1 MSLIWRLLIA
11 AILAYVVIG
20 LVYSTWWTAYLE
32 LGQLGRAD
40 RADIPPP
47 WSSPMA
53 FLAWF
58 VLPAALWPWN
68 VVGFHRVPEILVAT
82 VYLATVGLFYLAAGQ
97 RSAPRHLKS
106 TYPDHH

>member
-1 MSLIWRLLIA
+1 MILRLLFA
-11 AILAYVVIG
+11 AIVAYFVIG

-32 LGQLGRAD
+32 LGQLGRTH
-40 RADIPPP
+40 RGDIPPA

-68 VVGFHRVPEILVAT
+68 LVGFHKVPEILVAT
-82 VYLATVGLFYLAAGQ
+82 VYLATVGLFYLAASR
-97 RSAPRHLKS
+97 RSAPRRLKS

>member
-1 MSLIWRLLIA
+1 MTVLMRLLIA
-11 AILAYVVIG
+11 AIAAYIVIG

-32 LGQLGRAD
+32 LD
-40 RADIPPP
+40 RTPNSDIPPP
-47 WSSPMA
+47 WSSPTA

-68 VVGFHRVPEILVAT
+68 LIGFHRVPEPLVAC
-82 VYLATVGLFYLAAGQ
+82 VYLATVGLFYLAASR

-106 TYPDHH
+106 AYPDNH

>member
-1 MSLIWRLLIA
+1 MTVLSRLLIA
-11 AILAYVVIG
+11 AVVAYILIG
-20 LVYSTWWTAYLE
+20 LVYATGSTVYYE
-32 LGQLGRAD
+32 LFAKNPDALA
-40 RADIPPP
+40 PP

-68 VVGFHRVPEILVAT
+68 LIGFRGLPEILVAC
-82 VYLATVGLFYLAAGQ
+82 VYLATVGLVYLAASR
-97 RSAPRHLKS
+97 RSAPRRLKS